1 MKWKNFIL
9 QRFRS
14 GIQKQKYAPQ
24 MNIKCKRMRLN
35 VKIDDIDKKSVGK
48 EIEWQ
53 RENIQSLTHRIE
65 FVWKHA

>member
-1 MKWKNFIL
+1 
-9 QRFRS
+9 
-14 GIQKQKYAPQ
+14 

-35 VKIDDIDKKSVGK
+35 GKIDDIDKKSVGK